1 MMGIGGTELII
12 MIFALAVP
20 LFLIF
25 FVMNKRAASGGSGS
39 DTARETLDERYAQG
53 EIGREEYERMR
64 RDIEG

>member
-39 DTARETLDERYAQG
+39 DTAR
-53 EIGREEYERMR
+53 
-64 RDIEG
+64 